1 MTEEEIQQ
9 IVDVVLSL
17 LKKDSLTINE
27 LFHTNVL
34 VESDCVELNDGRKT
48 SLADIREFIQEK
60 VKQSIEIITKNDD
73 KTVPSD
79 INVFSSIR
87 TLFEILKNN
96 DLLKKIF
103 LRKDQA
109 DTAREIITFL
119 KGLLLGDKGHGI
131 IVSNSGIVTA
141 ILDELKNVFS
151 IVSPDFVSGDLGNG
165 YVLKYDQKT
174 GRSYLEVDELLVRKL
189 AYFVELIIKRL
200 SHVGGEIILTPASLK
215 CSKVEVYDTY
225 YRCYFEQDDGDKS
238 IVQEF
243 KAGDQARCQ

>member
-1 MTEEEIQQ
+1 M
-9 IVDVVLSL
+9 S
-17 LKKDSLTINE
+17 
-27 LFHTNVL
+27 
-34 VESDCVELNDGRKT
+34 ESG
-48 SLADIREFIQEK
+48 A
-60 VKQSIEIITKNDD
+60 
-73 KTVPSD
+73 
-79 INVFSSIR
+79 
-87 TLFEILKNN
+87 
-96 DLLKKIF
+96 
-103 LRKDQA
+103 
-109 DTAREIITFL
+109 
-119 KGLLLGDKGHGI
+119 
-131 IVSNSGIVTA
+131 VTA

-243 KAGDQARCQ
+243 KAGDQARCQTFNVQEGTNHNVSNTYYWRLVTATGKTT